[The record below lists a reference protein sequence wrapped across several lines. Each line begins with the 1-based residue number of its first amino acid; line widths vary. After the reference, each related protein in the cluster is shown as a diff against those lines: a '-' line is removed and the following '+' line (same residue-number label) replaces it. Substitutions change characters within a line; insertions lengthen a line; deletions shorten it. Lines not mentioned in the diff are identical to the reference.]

1 MFFENIDIFILLFQ
15 SISCKD
21 NSFINIVDF
30 ISCFLN
36 TVERFL
42 SSTQVILHH
51 SFGCTE
57 V

>member
-1 MFFENIDIFILLFQ
+1 MFLENIDILILLLH
-15 SISCKD
+15 SISYKD

-30 ISCFLN
+30 IFCFLN
-36 TVERFL
+36 TVEIFL
-42 SSTQVILHH
+42 SSTQVILRH

>member
-1 MFFENIDIFILLFQ
+1 MFLENIDILILLFQ

-30 ISCFLN
+30 IFCFLN
-36 TVERFL
+36 TVEMFL
-42 SSTQVILHH
+42 SSTQAILHH

>member
-1 MFFENIDIFILLFQ
+1 MFLENIDIRILLFQ

-30 ISCFLN
+30 IFCFLN

-42 SSTQVILHH
+42 SSIQVILHH